1 MRIVLVTALL
11 GIFAVAA
18 VAADVAGKWTA
29 EAPGR
34 DGNSVTNTFVFK
46 VDGAK
51 LTGTLDNGS
60 GSPVEIA
67 EGKVE
72 GDTISFHV
80 VRSFGGNDIKI
91 AFKGKVSGSEIKF
104 TRSIEGFDGA
114 PPPVEFTAKKAN

>member
-1 MRIVLVTALL
+1 MRIALVTALL
-11 GIFAVAA
+11 GVFAVAA

-34 DGNSVTNTFVFK
+34 DGNAVTNTFVFK

-51 LTGTLDNGS
+51 LTGTLDNGN
-60 GSPVEIA
+60 GAVEIA
-67 EGKVE
+67 DGKVD
-72 GDTISFHV
+72 GDNISFHV
-80 VRSFGGNDIKI
+80 VRNFGGNEIKI